1 MPKKS
6 RFWGGF
12 WGETGRNS
20 GKWLSNKIF
29 GPTGW
34 ATPKRLIFDNDTGN
48 SESNSSNEKSSDT
61 DAEWDEHRI
70 NNLLEV
76 AHEIS
81 FNDSNV
87 ESICSSLD
95 NLLTAARKANK
106 YAQSNKLSSDIFQ
119 TKINAGIMRL
129 RRLSEQELAD
139 FYQLELQKV
148 KRSTLWKKATPFVFI
163 LVLLIFIFGLGK
175 YIETLPKQPN
185 PIEEYFNS
193 K

>member
-1 MPKKS
+1 MSKKS
-6 RFWGGF
+6 RFWGSF

-20 GKWLSNKIF
+20 GKWVSNKIF

-48 SESNSSNEKSSDT
+48 SESTSSNENNSDAE
-61 DAEWDEHRI
+61 DEWDEIRI

-76 AHEIS
+76 AHEIT
-81 FNDSNV
+81 FNDSDV
-87 ESICSSLD
+87 DSICSSLD

-106 YAQSNKLSSDIFQ
+106 YAQNNKLSSDIFQ
-119 TKINAGIMRL
+119 SKINSGIMRL
-129 RRLSEQELAD
+129 RRLSEKELAD

-175 YIETLPKQPN
+175 YIESLPKQPN
-185 PIEEYFNS
+185 PIEEFF
-193 K
+193 KRK

>member
-29 GPTGW
+29 GQTGW

-48 SESNSSNEKSSDT
+48 SESNSSNENSSDT
-61 DAEWDEHRI
+61 DAEWDELRI

-106 YAQSNKLSSDIFQ
+106 YAQSNKLSSDI
-119 TKINAGIMRL
+119 
-129 RRLSEQELAD
+129 
-139 FYQLELQKV
+139 
-148 KRSTLWKKATPFVFI
+148 
-163 LVLLIFIFGLGK
+163 
-175 YIETLPKQPN
+175 
-185 PIEEYFNS
+185 
-193 K
+193 

>member
-29 GPTGW
+29 GTTGW

-48 SESNSSNEKSSDT
+48 SESNSPNENSSDT
-61 DAEWDEHRI
+61 DAEWDELRI

-129 RRLSEQELAD
+129 RRLSEKELAD
-139 FYQLELQKV
+139 FYQLELQIV
-148 KRSTLWKKATPFVFI
+148 KRSTLWKKASPFVFM
-163 LVLLIFIFGLGK
+163 LVLLIFVFGLGK
-175 YIETLPKQPN
+175 YIESLPKQPN
-185 PIEEYFNS
+185 TIEEFF
-193 K
+193 KRK

>member
-1 MPKKS
+1 MAQPFLFLFLVCIISNLFKS
-6 RFWGGF
+6 RQ
-12 WGETGRNS
+12 
-20 GKWLSNKIF
+20 KA
-29 GPTGW
+29 P
-34 ATPKRLIFDNDTGN
+34 
-48 SESNSSNEKSSDT
+48 SNENSSDT
-61 DAEWDEHRI
+61 DAEWDELRI

-129 RRLSEQELAD
+129 RRLSEKELAD

-163 LVLLIFIFGLGK
+163 LVLLIFVFGLGK
-175 YIETLPKQPN
+175 YIESLPKQRN
-185 PIEEYFNS
+185 PIEDYFNS

>member
-1 MPKKS
+1 MAQPFLFLFLVCIISNLSKS
-6 RFWGGF
+6 RQ
-12 WGETGRNS
+12 
-20 GKWLSNKIF
+20 KA
-29 GPTGW
+29 P
-34 ATPKRLIFDNDTGN
+34 
-48 SESNSSNEKSSDT
+48 SNENTSD
-61 DAEWDEHRI
+61 AEEEWDELRI

-129 RRLSEQELAD
+129 RRLSEKELAD

-148 KRSTLWKKATPFVFI
+148 KSSTLWKKATPFVFI
-163 LVLLIFIFGLGK
+163 LVLLIFVLGLGK
-175 YIETLPKQPN
+175 YIETLPKQRN

>member
-48 SESNSSNEKSSDT
+48 SESNSSNENRSDA
-61 DAEWDEHRI
+61 DAEWDELRI

-129 RRLSEQELAD
+129 RRLSEKELAD
-139 FYQLELQKV
+139 FYQLELQKL
-148 KRSTLWKKATPFVFI
+148 KRSTLLKKATPFVLI
-163 LVLLIFIFGLGK
+163 LVLLIFVLGLGK
-175 YIETLPKQPN
+175 YIESLPKQPN
-185 PIEEYFNS
+185 PIEDFF
-193 K
+193 KRK

>member
-1 MPKKS
+1 MTKKS

-48 SESNSSNEKSSDT
+48 SESNSPNENSSDT
-61 DAEWDEHRI
+61 DAEWDELRI

-129 RRLSEQELAD
+129 RRLSEKELAD

-148 KRSTLWKKATPFVFI
+148 KRSTRWKKASPFVFM
-163 LVLLIFIFGLGK
+163 LVLLIFVFGLGK
-175 YIETLPKQPN
+175 YIESLPKQSN

>member
-1 MPKKS
+1 MAQPFLFLFLVCIISNLFKS
-6 RFWGGF
+6 RQ
-12 WGETGRNS
+12 
-20 GKWLSNKIF
+20 KA
-29 GPTGW
+29 P
-34 ATPKRLIFDNDTGN
+34 
-48 SESNSSNEKSSDT
+48 SNENSSDT
-61 DAEWDEHRI
+61 DAEWDELRI

-106 YAQSNKLSSDIFQ
+106 YAQNNKLSADIFQ

-129 RRLSEQELAD
+129 RRLSEKELAD

-148 KRSTLWKKATPFVFI
+148 KRSTLWKKATPFVII
-163 LVLLIFIFGLGK
+163 LLLLIFVLGLGK

-185 PIEEYFNS
+185 PIEDFFKGN
-193 K
+193 

>member
-1 MPKKS
+1 MAQPFLFLFLVCIISNLFKS
-6 RFWGGF
+6 RQNTPSK
-12 WGETGRNS
+12 ENNS
-20 GKWLSNKIF
+20 Y
-29 GPTGW
+29 
-34 ATPKRLIFDNDTGN
+34 AED
-48 SESNSSNEKSSDT
+48 
-61 DAEWDEHRI
+61 EWDELRI

-129 RRLSEQELAD
+129 RRLSEKELAD

-148 KRSTLWKKATPFVFI
+148 KRSTLWKKAIPFVFM
-163 LVLLIFIFGLGK
+163 LVLLIFVLGLGK
-175 YIETLPKQPN
+175 YIETLPIQRN
-185 PIEEYFNS
+185 PIEDYFNS

>member
-1 MPKKS
+1 MAQPFLFLFLVCIISNLFKS
-6 RFWGGF
+6 RQ
-12 WGETGRNS
+12 
-20 GKWLSNKIF
+20 KA
-29 GPTGW
+29 P
-34 ATPKRLIFDNDTGN
+34 
-48 SESNSSNEKSSDT
+48 SNENSSDT
-61 DAEWDEHRI
+61 DAEWDELRI

-81 FNDSNV
+81 FNHSNV

-129 RRLSEQELAD
+129 RRLSEKELAD

-163 LVLLIFIFGLGK
+163 LVLLIFVLGLGK
-175 YIETLPKQPN
+175 YIETLPKQRN